1 MCSAQTASIYKHT
14 YSCTCMG
21 TNTSSHEHKHTCLYM
36 HTNTINSADKKN
48 PLKISCA
55 HANTDMCLIC
65 TQTYSHIY
73 SCTQVNVHTQR
84 LAQIVLFVYS

>member
-21 TNTSSHEHKHTCLYM
+21 TNTSSHEYKHTCLYM

-48 PLKISCA
+48 PLKIACA
-55 HANTDMCLIC
+55 HANTDMRLYAHRHTHTYIRAHKQMC
-65 TQTYSHIY
+65 TH
-73 SCTQVNVHTQR
+73 R
-84 LAQIVLFVYS
+84 D